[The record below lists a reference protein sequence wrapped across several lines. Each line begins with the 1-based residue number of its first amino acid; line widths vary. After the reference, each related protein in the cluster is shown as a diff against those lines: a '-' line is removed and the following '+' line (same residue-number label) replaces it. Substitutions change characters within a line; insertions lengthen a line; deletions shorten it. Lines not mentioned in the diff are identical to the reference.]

1 MAGTPTFAI
10 DARFLGITRND
21 RGADFV
27 IAGVPLDIGTTNRAG
42 ARDGPHAIR
51 RASRMLT
58 DGAHPEFWIE
68 PATMSL
74 ADIGDLQVALGDIQ
88 ASLLLI
94 EQQAAGIGHLI
105 ALGGEHG
112 ITLPILRALSHRVG
126 QLALVHFDAHV
137 DTWPDNF
144 GQSHAHGSVFYHAIA
159 GGLVEPRNMIQ
170 IGIRSP
176 VQREVWDW
184 TVGHG
189 VTVLSAQDVHAMGPD
204 AVALRVREVV
214 GTTPTY
220 LSFDIDALDP
230 AFAPG
235 TGTPEIGGLAT
246 WQAQA
251 VLRRLQGVA
260 FAGMDVV
267 EVAPAYDTA
276 EITALAAAAMVW
288 EYLALLG
295 AAQ

>member
-112 ITLPILRALSHRVG
+112 ITLPI
-126 QLALVHFDAHV
+126 
-137 DTWPDNF
+137 
-144 GQSHAHGSVFYHAIA
+144 
-159 GGLVEPRNMIQ
+159 
-170 IGIRSP
+170 
-176 VQREVWDW
+176 
-184 TVGHG
+184 
-189 VTVLSAQDVHAMGPD
+189 
-204 AVALRVREVV
+204 
-214 GTTPTY
+214 
-220 LSFDIDALDP
+220 
-230 AFAPG
+230 
-235 TGTPEIGGLAT
+235 
-246 WQAQA
+246 
-251 VLRRLQGVA
+251 
-260 FAGMDVV
+260 
-267 EVAPAYDTA
+267 
-276 EITALAAAAMVW
+276 
-288 EYLALLG
+288 
-295 AAQ
+295 